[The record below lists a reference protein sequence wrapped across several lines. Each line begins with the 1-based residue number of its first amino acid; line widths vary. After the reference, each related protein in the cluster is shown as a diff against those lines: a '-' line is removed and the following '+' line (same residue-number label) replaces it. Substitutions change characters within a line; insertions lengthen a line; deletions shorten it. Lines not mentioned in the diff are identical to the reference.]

1 LPTEPG
7 VRARRPGSG
16 ARGEYKKGETLILR
30 KEKPL
35 LFAVLAALSALAHA
49 QSAPALALPLDCE
62 IGKAC
67 IVQNYVDRDPGPGA
81 RDYRCGFLTY
91 DGHKGTDIR
100 VIDTQAYRRGVSVLA
115 AASGR
120 VRAVRDGVQDA
131 GVRTLGRA
139 AVAGREAGNSV
150 VVAHGGGWETQYAH
164 LRKGSVAVRAGEAV
178 EAGQRLGAVGL
189 SGNTEFPHLHFEVRH
204 KRAIVDPFAGSDTVA
219 EGAPAKCESGGEP
232 LWAQKAFEV
241 LAYVPTGVL
250 DADIAGAP
258 PGVGDGNV
266 DRDRMEAFTS
276 TAAAAVFWAQ
286 IYGVRAGDVE
296 ELRLIAPDGSVAASR
311 RARVERSQA
320 QRLSYVGKRRG
331 ESAWQA
337 GTYRGEYAVY
347 RGPREEKIVSLTR
360 EITLGPDKHAA
371 AARRAD

>member
-1 LPTEPG
+1 MP
-7 VRARRPGSG
+7 VRVLGG
-16 ARGEYKKGETLILR
+16 G
-30 KEKPL
+30 KPL

-49 QSAPALALPLDCE
+49 QSAPALALPVDCQ
-62 IGKAC
+62 IGGAC

-100 VIDTQAYRRGVSVLA
+100 VIDAQAYRRGVSVLA

-139 AVAGREAGNSV
+139 AVTGREAGNSV
-150 VVAHGGGWETQYAH
+150 VVAHGNGWETQYAH
-164 LRKGSVAVRAGEAV
+164 LRKGSVAVRAGELV
-178 EAGQRLGAVGL
+178 KAGQRLGAVGL

-204 KRAIVDPFAGSDTVA
+204 SRAIVDPFAGPDTTA
-219 EGAPAKCESGGEP
+219 EGTPAKCESGGEP
-232 LWAQKAFEV
+232 LWGQKALAA
-241 LAYVPTGVL
+241 LAYVPTDVL

-258 PGVGDGNV
+258 PRVGDGNV
-266 DRDRMEAFTS
+266 DRDRMEAFTPA
-276 TAAAAVFWAQ
+276 AAAAVFWAQ
-286 IYGVRAGDVE
+286 IYGARAGDVE

-311 RARVERSQA
+311 RARVERNQA

-331 ESAWQA
+331 ESAWQE

-347 RGPREEKIVSLTR
+347 RGPREEKIVSFKR
-360 EITLGPDKHAA
+360 EITLAPDKHAA
-371 AARRAD
+371 APRRAD